1 MERQMSNPDIT
12 TGLDVVIDYQAGRI
26 SMEEAVFRFCSETGM
41 DENFAQKFFAGL
53 SRDNVVP
60 FKAPYVKSKPTH
72 RWHLQII
79 GTGLL
84 RSRQI

>member
-1 MERQMSNPDIT
+1 MERKMSSPDIS

-41 DENFAQKFFAGL
+41 DENFAQKFFEGL

-60 FKAPYVKSKPTH
+60 IHQHHT
-72 RWHLQII
+72 
-79 GTGLL
+79 
-84 RSRQI
+84 